1 MKIFSIDL
9 NCDMGEGMPNDEAIM
24 PFISSANIACGY
36 HAGNT
41 IIMQETVVLA
51 IKNNVK
57 IGAHPSFPDRVN
69 FGRTIMHFSSQEIAN
84 MVQEQ
89 IESLL
94 EVTKKNHAVLHHV
107 KPHGALYNQAFK
119 DEAVAEGICQAILS
133 VDTNLILYAQSG
145 SVLYRKAQ
153 EKQLRVCAEVFADR
167 TYQTDGSLTP
177 RSERE
182 ALLHT
187 TAAVQSQVVQMALQ
201 QKVLAKGTLI
211 PIQADTICV
220 HGDGEHALDFVK
232 MIRKTLLQNGIQI
245 HSIHD

>member
-1 MKIFSIDL
+1 MKIISIDL
-9 NCDMGEGMPNDEAIM
+9 NCDMGEGMPNDKAIM

-36 HAGNT
+36 HAGNKD
-41 IIMQETVVLA
+41 IMQETVVLA
-51 IKNNVK
+51 LENEVK
-57 IGAHPSFPDRVN
+57 IGAHPSFPDREN
-69 FGRTIMHFSSQEIAN
+69 FGRTIMHFSSQEIAK

-94 EVTKKNHAVLHHV
+94 EVTNKNNAVLHHV

-119 DEAVAEGICQAILS
+119 DEAVAEGICQAILT
-133 VDTNLILYAQSG
+133 VDPNLIVYAQSG
-145 SVLYRKAQ
+145 SVLWSKAK
-153 EKQLRVCAEVFADR
+153 EMQLRVCSEVFADR

-177 RSERE
+177 RTESD

-187 TAAVQSQVVQMALQ
+187 KAEVQSQVLQMALQ
-201 QKVLAKGTLI
+201 QKVMAKGMLI

-232 MIRKTLLQNGIQI
+232 MIRKTLLQNCIQI
-245 HSIHD
+245 NSTHD

>member
-201 QKVLAKGTLI
+201 QKVMAKGTLI

>member
-1 MKIFSIDL
+1 
-9 NCDMGEGMPNDEAIM
+9 
-24 PFISSANIACGY
+24 
-36 HAGNT
+36 
-41 IIMQETVVLA
+41 
-51 IKNNVK
+51 
-57 IGAHPSFPDRVN
+57 
-69 FGRTIMHFSSQEIAN
+69 MHFSSQEIAK

-94 EVTKKNHAVLHHV
+94 EVTNKNNAVLHHV

-119 DEAVAEGICQAILS
+119 DEAVAEGICQAILT
-133 VDTNLILYAQSG
+133 VDPNLIVYTQSG
-145 SVLYRKAQ
+145 SVLWSKAK
-153 EKQLRVCAEVFADR
+153 EMQLRVCSEVFADR

-177 RSERE
+177 RTESD

-187 TAAVQSQVVQMALQ
+187 TAEVQSQVLQMALQ
-201 QKVLAKGTLI
+201 QKVMAKGMLI

-245 HSIHD
+245 NSTHD

>member
-201 QKVLAKGTLI
+201 QKVMAKGTLI

-220 HGDGEHALDFVK
+220 HGDGEHALDLVK